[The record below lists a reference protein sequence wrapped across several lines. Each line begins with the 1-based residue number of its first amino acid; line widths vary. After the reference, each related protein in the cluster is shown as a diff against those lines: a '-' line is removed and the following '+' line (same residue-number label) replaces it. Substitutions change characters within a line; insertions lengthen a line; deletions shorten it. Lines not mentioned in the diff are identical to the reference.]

1 MKFVYNDG
9 GRHDAGYKGNSRD
22 CVCRS
27 IAIVTEKTYQ
37 EIYDAINHYCKIEK
51 LTKKKPK
58 RSNARNGVF
67 RRTYDKYLKS
77 LGYVWIPTMGIGT
90 GCKIHLNSDELP
102 KGRLIVRLSK
112 HLTAVINGVIH
123 DTFDC
128 SRKETRCVYGYYI
141 KDIVNSI

>member
-37 EIYDAINHYCKIEK
+37 EIYDAINHYGKIEK